1 MTGRKIG
8 ILALQGD
15 FAKHEAMLKSLHVD
29 TLLVKKAKEL
39 DACDGLVIPGGEST
53 TLTKL
58 MRLYGMYEPIREF
71 SLTRPIM
78 GTCAGMIMLASQV
91 DDERI
96 TPLQLIDISVKR
108 NAYGRQIDSF
118 ISEVKLPFLANDS
131 PFRAI
136 FIRAPQIT
144 AVGSDV
150 EILLELDKKPVMV
163 RNRNILALAF
173 HPELT
178 DDSRIHRYFLENF
191 SA

>member
-1 MTGRKIG
+1 MARKIG

-15 FAKHEAMLKSLHVD
+15 FAKHDAMLKLLHVE
-29 TLLVKKAKEL
+29 TVLVKKAKEL
-39 DACDGLVIPGGEST
+39 NACDGLIIPGGEST

-58 MRLYGMYEPIREF
+58 MRLYGLYEPIREF

-118 ISEVKLPFLANDS
+118 ISEVELPFLANDS
-131 PFRAI
+131 AFRAI

-178 DDSRIHRYFLENF
+178 DDSRIHRYFLEKF
-191 SA
+191 SG

>member
-78 GTCAGMIMLASQV
+78 GTCAGMIMLASEV